1 MLNKEMKKYISEI
14 MGEQEAS
21 PKTIELYKEEKEY
34 IEKNHLIEAEVN
46 LIEKNSASRF
56 ADAYIERGDKEQ
68 EEVIAEETAPFLEQP
83 IDYFKKHKNEFI
95 YVESKWFDL
104 IGVDAVA
111 FEADDVFGTY
121 DVMLG
126 LKLQKKFEPSIKE
139 FLQNSLHN
147 DGAKFD
153 LMFDQG
159 DGLWSLNFALNFVE
173 GFNEEMSMREAYGLI
188 YQFLFK
194 LDEAV
199 EQK

>member
-83 IDYFKKHKNEFI
+83 IDYFKN
-95 YVESKWFDL
+95 
-104 IGVDAVA
+104 
-111 FEADDVFGTY
+111 
-121 DVMLG
+121 
-126 LKLQKKFEPSIKE
+126 IKMNL
-139 FLQNSLHN
+139 FMWNLS
-147 DGAKFD
+147 
-153 LMFDQG
+153 
-159 DGLWSLNFALNFVE
+159 
-173 GFNEEMSMREAYGLI
+173 GLI
-188 YQFLFK
+188 
-194 LDEAV
+194 
-199 EQK
+199 